1 MTAELACQTVMKETI
16 EGLNANQRKHLAA
29 FLSPDWPL
37 YWYDGRVMAALCRRK
52 LLK

>member
-29 FLSPDWPL
+29 FCPPT
-37 YWYDGRVMAALCRRK
+37 GRYTGTMAG
-52 LLK
+52 